1 MPAADAVSFPTVE
14 GGTTIEDQRVQDE
27 RRAPVAARART
38 ALQALGL
45 GKELERF
52 AGSLRALEPADR
64 RPAYELARWLAA
76 NWIGHHGP
84 SHRSLVF
91 ELVPAGDS
99 LRALVFCDPELA
111 DPEFWTDLVTGAPP
125 ELVSSWAHD
134 RRGSAGVWFELVRSA
149 PAG

>member
-1 MPAADAVSFPTVE
+1 ME
-14 GGTTIEDQRVQDE
+14 GGTTIGDQQVQDE
-27 RRAPVAARART
+27 RRAPVAARAPI

-52 AGSLRALEPADR
+52 GGSLRALAPADR

-91 ELVPAGDS
+91 ELAPTDAS
-99 LRALVFCDPELA
+99 LRALVYSDPELA
-111 DPEFWTDLVTGAPP
+111 DPQFWTELVTGAPP
-125 ELVSSWAHD
+125 GLIGSWGHD
-134 RRGSAGVWFELVRSA
+134 RRGRAGVWFELVRSA